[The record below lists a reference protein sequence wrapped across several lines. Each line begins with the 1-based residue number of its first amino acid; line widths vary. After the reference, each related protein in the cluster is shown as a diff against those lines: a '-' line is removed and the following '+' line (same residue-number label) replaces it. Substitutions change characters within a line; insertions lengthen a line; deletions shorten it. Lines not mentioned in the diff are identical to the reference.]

1 LAARNDDA
9 QSSSVVSKDA
19 PPISTLPVTRDK
31 RSSAAEVQL

>member
-19 PPISTLPVTRDK
+19 PLISSLPVTRGERSNSDK
-31 RSSAAEVQL
+31 VQL